1 VTLDTRIS
9 RTGYVIR
16 YNMPELWFACDGFGV
31 VQMRGTTGLSADE
44 CRAMVTSGALVE
56 HVRLLAGAVIYKLTE

>member
-1 VTLDTRIS
+1 
-9 RTGYVIR
+9 
-16 YNMPELWFACDGFGV
+16 
-31 VQMRGTTGLSADE
+31 MRGTTGLSADE